1 MVFDRPHTSK
11 AEQKALAGVV
21 GKVGRVLLEVG
32 VFPETE
38 RSLRKESHDPEQ
50 ETGVCL
56 HTLEEVEEGSDLGKR
71 ADLLEEEQ
79 CRRAEKNRNPGI
91 ALAAADR

>member
-11 AEQKALAGVV
+11 AEQKALAGLV

-38 RSLRKESHDPEQ
+38 RSLRKESHDQEQ

-56 HTLEEVEEGSDLGKR
+56 HTLEEAEEGSDLGKR

-79 CRRAEKNRNPGI
+79 FRRAERNRNPGI

>member
-1 MVFDRPHTSK
+1 MVFDRPRTSK
-11 AEQKALAGVV
+11 AEQTALAGLV
-21 GKVGRVLLEVG
+21 GMVGRVLVEVP
-32 VFPETE
+32 VFPEAQ

-50 ETGVCL
+50 ETGGRL
-56 HTLEEVEEGSDLGKR
+56 HTLEEVEEGSDLGRR
-71 ADLLEEEQ
+71 AELLEEEQ

>member
-1 MVFDRPHTSK
+1 MSK
-11 AEQKALAGVV
+11 AEQKALAELV
-21 GKVGRVLLEVG
+21 GMVGRGLVEVV
-32 VFPETE
+32 VFPESR

-50 ETGVCL
+50 ETGGRL
-56 HTLEEVEEGSDLGKR
+56 HTPGEVEEGSDLGMR
-71 ADLLEEEQ
+71 AVLLEEER